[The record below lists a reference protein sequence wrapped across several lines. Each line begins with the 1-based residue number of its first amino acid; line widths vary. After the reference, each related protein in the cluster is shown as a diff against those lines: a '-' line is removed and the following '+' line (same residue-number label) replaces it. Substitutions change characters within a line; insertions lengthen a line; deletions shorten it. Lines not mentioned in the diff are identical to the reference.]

1 MNTNNKETQLLY
13 LQIYASIFFI
23 ITIFVS
29 IILTYNN
36 LQKQRNQKPIFTT
49 LTENQINFIN
59 RIVITILAI
68 IFTYINYSFYQI
80 SKQKNNETIQ
90 KDEFIASIFTL
101 IAGFILLS
109 TTIQTVKNNIQNTD
123 TETPII

>member
-1 MNTNNKETQLLY
+1 MNTNNKQNELLQ

-36 LQKQRNQKPIFTT
+36 LQKQRNQKPIFTN

-109 TTIQTVKNNIQNTD
+109 TTIQTVKNNIQNAD

>member
-1 MNTNNKETQLLY
+1 MNTNNKQNELLQ

-36 LQKQRNQKPIFTT
+36 LQKQRNQKPIFTN
-49 LTENQINFIN
+49 LTENQINFLN

-109 TTIQTVKNNIQNTD
+109 TTIQTVENNIQNTD

>member
-1 MNTNNKETQLLY
+1 MNTNNKQNKLLQ

-36 LQKQRNQKPIFTT
+36 LQKQRNQKPIFTN
-49 LTENQINFIN
+49 LTENQINFLN